1 VQAIQFTLLWRTL
14 RAMGEQK
21 TADID
26 VPGNRLEFEHN
37 FGSEAA
43 CRAYL
48 ERVRWP
54 DGFVCPD
61 QACGGR
67 RSWVTARGLYRCA
80 ACGRQTSLTAG
91 TIFAGTRKPL
101 RDWFEVLWL
110 AAGEDGVSA
119 AALQAAL
126 GLGSYQT
133 AWAWL
138 HKLRR
143 ALAAVAAERLTGIV
157 ALDVAPLASVE
168 SSARRT
174 VPSPTRV
181 AIALEVNDPETG
193 RVRLFPV
200 SNGEPSEVEG
210 FVAGAVAPDA
220 RIHTTVELRPMVA
233 ALGYQLGPVTGRA
246 GRDGSLVHLDIVAR
260 QLDDWIV
267 ETHHGAVRRRQL
279 GGYLAEF
286 AFHFNERSSP
296 CGVRFERLLEAML
309 APAPTSARSLVGG
322 AAARALPS
330 RPDRVADLT
339 HA

>member
-1 VQAIQFTLLWRTL
+1 VDER
-14 RAMGEQK
+14 K
-21 TADID
+21 TANID
-26 VPGNRLEFEHN
+26 VPGTHLEFEHK
-37 FGSEAA
+37 FESEAA

-54 DGFVCPD
+54 DGFVCPNP
-61 QACGGR
+61 ACGGR
-67 RSWVTARGLYRCA
+67 RAWVTARGLYRCA
-80 ACGRQTSLTAG
+80 ACGRQTSATAR
-91 TIFAGTRKPL
+91 TLLAGTRKPL
-101 RDWFEVLWL
+101 RVWFEVLWL
-110 AAGEDGVSA
+110 AAGADGVSA
-119 AALQAAL
+119 AALQTAL

-143 ALAAVAAERLTGIV
+143 ALAAVAAERLTGTV

-200 SNGEPSEVEG
+200 SNGEPSDIEG
-210 FVAGAVAPDA
+210 FVAGAVAPNA
-220 RIHTTVELRPMVA
+220 RIRTTVELRPMVA
-233 ALGYQLGPVTGRA
+233 ALGYQVGPVNLRA
-246 GRDGSLVHLDIVAR
+246 GRDISYVHLDVAAR
-260 QLDDWIV
+260 RLDDWIV

-309 APAPTSARSLVGG
+309 APVPKSARSLAGG

-330 RPDRVADLT
+330 GPDRVAD
-339 HA
+339 

>member
-1 VQAIQFTLLWRTL
+1 
-14 RAMGEQK
+14 MGERK
-21 TADID
+21 AADMD
-26 VPGNRLEFEHN
+26 VPDTRVGFEGK

-54 DGFVCPD
+54 DGFVCPNHD
-61 QACGGR
+61 CGGR
-67 RSWVTARGLYRCA
+67 QAWLTARGLHRCA
-80 ACGRQTSLTAG
+80 ACGRQTSATAG
-91 TIFAGTRKPL
+91 TLFAGTRKPL
-101 RDWFEVLWL
+101 RDWFDVLWL

-119 AALQAAL
+119 AALQTAL

-143 ALAAVAAERLTGIV
+143 ALAVVAAERLTGMV

-168 SSARRT
+168 SSARRS

-181 AIALEVNDPETG
+181 AIALEVSDPETG

-200 SNGEPSEVEG
+200 SNGGPPDVEG

-220 RIHTTVELRPMVA
+220 RIRTTVELRPMVA
-233 ALGYQLGPVTGRA
+233 SLGYQLDPLTLRA
-246 GRDGSLVHLDIVAR
+246 RRDISYVHVDVAAR
-260 QLDDWIV
+260 RLGDWIV
-267 ETHHGAVRRRQL
+267 DTHHGAVRRRQL

-286 AFHFNERSSP
+286 AFHFNESSGP
-296 CGVRFERLLEAML
+296 RGVRFERLLEAML
-309 APAPTSARSLVGG
+309 VAGPRSARSLVGG

-330 RPDRVADLT
+330 GPDRLAD
-339 HA
+339 